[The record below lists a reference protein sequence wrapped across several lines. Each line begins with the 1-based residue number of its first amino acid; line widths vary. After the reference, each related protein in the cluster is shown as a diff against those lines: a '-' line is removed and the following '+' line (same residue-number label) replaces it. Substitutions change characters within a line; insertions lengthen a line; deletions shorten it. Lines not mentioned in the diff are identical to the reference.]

1 MAELTSFW
9 HGVELVHDVVYFAP
23 DARGR
28 YGALGLKGG
37 WMGYF
42 ASRAAAL
49 GVPTPQVVTATFHG
63 FAPAL
68 VTRAVPDAWRLAERE
83 QVLAER
89 LAIARD
95 TLEPLVAGRD
105 DLDVPALAEELAGVV
120 AGLDL
125 AGKPLAA
132 AEASLAVPDVGPG
145 DPGGLGALWRRVT
158 VLREF
163 RGDCHVAVLV
173 SEGLGGATAN
183 ALAVATGR
191 VPAGQRESR
200 GWSEREWAA
209 ALADLRGRG
218 WLNDDDTA
226 SISGRSTR
234 DRIED
239 ATDRACQANMTPAAA
254 IAAEQAAAHLYAV
267 GAAVSASGLMPFPNP
282 VGVGPA

>member
-1 MAELTSFW
+1 MAELTPFW

-23 DARGR
+23 DARDR
-28 YGALGLKGG
+28 YAALGLKGW

-49 GVPTPQVVTATFHG
+49 GAPTPEVVTATFQG
-63 FAPAL
+63 FAPDL
-68 VTRAVPDAWRLAERE
+68 VRRAVPDAWRLADPER
-83 QVLAER
+83 VLVER
-89 LAIARD
+89 VAIARD
-95 TLEPLVAGRD
+95 ALAPMLAG
-105 DLDVPALAEELAGVV
+105 LDVDLPALLEELGEVV

-132 AEASLAVPDVGPG
+132 AEASLRVPD
-145 DPGGLGALWRRVT
+145 DDLGALWRWAT

-183 ALAVATGR
+183 ALALATGR
-191 VPAGQRESR
+191 VPARQRESR
-200 GWSEREWAA
+200 GWSEAEWAA

-218 WLNDDDTA
+218 WLNDDETA

-239 ATDRACQANMTPAAA
+239 ATDRACQANMTPAAVV
-254 IAAEQAAAHLYAV
+254 AAEQAAADLQV
-267 GAAVSASGLMPFPNP
+267 LGAAVAASGLVPFPNP
-282 VGVGPA
+282 VGVPRG